1 MSAVISTTTLDDIS
15 IAPPPE
21 ISNPS
26 LHARAIRCMSQSQV
40 RPIRTMRRW
49 AEDEIVIPN
58 GPFEG
63 DSFSVVNQPVLGLLL
78 DEIDSG
84 RWVEKYATG
93 PSQSAKTMT
102 CFVIPIAYHLA
113 EMGEDV
119 VCGVPDMNMAADKW
133 EDDLLPVFQASP
145 ALRRL
150 LPTRGSGSDGG
161 KVTDSITFLNGA
173 KLKFMS
179 RGAKDQ
185 GKAGFTARVVC
196 VTEAAGF
203 SVSVET
209 SVESGPLDQLEA
221 RQRAWDYPQR
231 STHVE
236 GTLTIPEQLPWIARA
251 DSSKSRIVSP
261 CPHCGAWI
269 LPERRHL
276 VGWLAAENPEQ
287 AAEMGHWIC
296 PSCDERITEE
306 ERRESMQDC
315 RIIHGDQTIDRKG
328 NISGDLPPTK
338 RLFFHWQS
346 WHNLFVSTG
355 SIAREEW
362 IASQMPDDSP
372 EKEKAEKKLTQ
383 FVHGVCYSQSNI
395 DFIDLDYKEVAGRKA
410 AGSPRGFVPSDTEW
424 VTVGVDVGKYQLYWF
439 AIAFRPNG
447 RMRCFDFGSAD
458 VPSDKMA
465 IGLAIG
471 GALQSL
477 KDQFDAGWAVQG
489 NQSGIDAKPR
499 APDAVWIDAGYQTDA
514 VFAWIRSLGQHTPR
528 ARYMPIVG
536 RGTGQLQRQYENPAK
551 TSGRIIQ
558 VGDNWHMSKMPK
570 HRAYEMVVNSDH
582 YKEQVHFSLSLDKEL
597 PGAMDFFLASGRDLE
612 VVARHLT
619 NEKKVQEFQPGK
631 GLVTKWMRTGQ
642 QHWLDG
648 AAYARAAGSRLG
660 WRPKAATSQANEAHP
675 PG

>member
-1 MSAVISTTTLDDIS
+1 MY
-15 IAPPPE
+15 E
-21 ISNPS
+21 ISSTLTITNPVLRS
-26 LHARAIRCMSQSQV
+26 RAARCMVQSQV
-40 RPIRTMRRW
+40 RPIRTMRQW
-49 AEDEIVIPN
+49 AEQEIVIPN

-63 DSFSVVNQPVLGLLL
+63 DSFSVKNQPVLGLLL

-93 PSQSAKTMT
+93 PSQSAKTMS

-119 VCGVPDMNMAADKW
+119 VCGVPDMNMASDKW
-133 EDDLLPVFQASP
+133 EDDLLPVFQVSP
-145 ALRRL
+145 TLKKL
-150 LPTRGSGSDGG
+150 LPMRGSGSEGG
-161 KVTDSITFLNGA
+161 KVTDAINLTNGA

-179 RGAKDQ
+179 RGSKDQ

-231 STHVE
+231 TTHVE

-276 VGWLAAENPEQ
+276 AGWKDAENAEQ
-287 AAEMGHWIC
+287 AAELGYWQC
-296 PSCDERITEE
+296 PSCEE
-306 ERRESMQDC
+306 QINDDERRESMQDC
-315 RIIHGDQTIDRKG
+315 RILHGDQIIDRKG
-328 NISGDLPPTK
+328 NVSGDLPPTR

-346 WHNLFVSTG
+346 WHNLFVSTA

-362 IASQMPDDSP
+362 IAAQMPDDSP
-372 EKEKAEKKLTQ
+372 EREKAEKKLTQ
-383 FVHGVCYSQSNI
+383 FVHGICYTQSNI

-410 AGSPRGFVPSDTEW
+410 AGSPRGFIPADTEW

-439 AIAFRPNG
+439 AIAFRPAG
-447 RMRCFDFGSAD
+447 KMRCFDFGSVD
-458 VPSDKMA
+458 VPSDRMA
-465 IGLAIG
+465 IDLAIG
-471 GALQSL
+471 RALQQL
-477 KDQFDAGWAVQG
+477 KERFDAGWAVQSG
-489 NQSGIDAKPR
+489 NQQNGVEAKPR
-499 APDAVWIDAGYQTDA
+499 APEAVWIDAGYQADA
-514 VFAWIRSLGQHTPR
+514 VFAWIRSLGTHSPR
-528 ARYMPIVG
+528 AKYVPIIG
-536 RGTGQLQRQYENPAK
+536 RGSGQLMRQYENPAK
-551 TSGRIIQ
+551 ASGRIVQI
-558 VGDNWHMSKMPK
+558 GDNWHMSKVPK
-570 HRAYEMVVNSDH
+570 HRAYEIFVNVDH
-582 YKEQVHFSLSLDKEL
+582 WKEQVHFSLGLDKEL

-612 VVARHLT
+612 TVARHLT
-619 NEKKVQEFQPGK
+619 NEKKVQEFEAGK
-631 GLVTKWMRTGQ
+631 GLVTKWVRTGQ

-648 AAYARAAGSRLG
+648 AAYARAAASRLG
-660 WRPKAATSQANEAHP
+660 WRPAIQRDASAGQSPP